1 MIPRKKNELKLG
13 ATLLLHDIRSIHN
26 VGSIFRTADGCG
38 VEKIYISGH
47 TPAPIDRF
55 GRKRAD
61 MAKVALGAEDSVKW
75 EVVDTNTDA
84 GASMDAVVDFIVK
97 QKKAGI
103 RVIALEQDEKSVD
116 LQNMSKT
123 STGSL
128 AQSTLLILGNE
139 VGGIS
144 REILDL
150 VDVIA
155 EIPMHGKKE
164 SLNVSVA
171 AGIAMYQLF
180 SNR

>member
-1 MIPRKKNELKLG
+1 
-13 ATLLLHDIRSIHN
+13 
-26 VGSIFRTADGCG
+26 
-38 VEKIYISGH
+38 
-47 TPAPIDRF
+47 
-55 GRKRAD
+55 
-61 MAKVALGAEDSVKW
+61 
-75 EVVDTNTDA
+75 
-84 GASMDAVVDFIVK
+84 MDAVVDFIVK